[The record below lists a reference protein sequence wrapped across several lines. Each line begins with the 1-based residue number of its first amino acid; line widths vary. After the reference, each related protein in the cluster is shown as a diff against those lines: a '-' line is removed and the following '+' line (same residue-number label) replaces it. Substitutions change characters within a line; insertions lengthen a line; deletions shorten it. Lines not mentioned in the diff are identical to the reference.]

1 MPFFVHGEPAFATGI
16 GERLTPFSVPPTWF
30 VVLTPPTHV
39 STAAVFAAP
48 ELTRHTASAKI
59 LLFFEGHG
67 RNDLQDVAAARF
79 PEVIQCLEALEAAG
93 ETGARMTGSGGC
105 VFSAFPSEGS
115 AELAL
120 SRIRHERGIDGFVTR
135 TVPRHPLWQFA

>member
-1 MPFFVHGEPAFATGI
+1 MKLTWCRALVPA
-16 GERLTPFSVPPTWF
+16 
-30 VVLTPPTHV
+30 
-39 STAAVFAAP
+39 AAVFAAP

-59 LLFFEGHG
+59 LLFSEGHG

-120 SRIRHERGIDGFVTR
+120 SRIRHERGIDGFLTR
-135 TVPRHPLWQFA
+135 TVPRYRPIPGWIDKRFTVLDGALLAVIGVSLWFCIR